1 LDHVTVAHS
10 KRSKPSNRSSASNKI
25 NTNAWKRE
33 PESAAISARGNPRKR
48 SRKMKLSI
56 LQSLGLVAF
65 AAVGVTAQSS
75 KHVENFKYKPREDPV
90 PNQRTSQ
97 GCFMS
102 QGSLEK
108 TPITKKGADGKILVV
123 TIGVCLDQCA
133 LAKKDVMAVHGTDC
147 LCGDTYPPKEK
158 RVDDKKCDTACFG
171 FPEEP
176 CGNIGDYDAWLVY
189 NLGFEM
195 NVKFDEEATTTTS
208 SAPSSSK
215 TGSDTEKD
223 TTTKESATTDPNSP
237 NTSDD
242 SSSSEKEEKK
252 DGPNVAGIAA
262 GVVVGVVVIAAVVG
276 GGFFFLRRR
285 RNAEIEEEHRRNAA
299 VNAFISGAKPPSSS
313 GGLSMSDSRLEPGLA
328 HRRLSDGS
336 IADNQD
342 YSRKILRV
350 TNA

>member
-1 LDHVTVAHS
+1 
-10 KRSKPSNRSSASNKI
+10 
-25 NTNAWKRE
+25 
-33 PESAAISARGNPRKR
+33 
-48 SRKMKLSI
+48 MKLSI

-195 NVKFDEEATTTTS
+195 NVKFDEKETTTTTS